1 MEDYYSTDAL
11 FMTGNQYLAHHGMKG
26 MHWGVRRYQNSDG
39 SLTSAGRRRVVDDYQ
54 RKELK
59 RLNRTYDPTI
69 NKEKKKMDRTINKIG
84 KQLTSRNPNA
94 RKVRKLRSNL
104 EFHTTRYAYH
114 TMAKALESK
123 AIKNATLSSISAE
136 RKAVGKARI
145 RNALVTLGSA
155 VLAYHVP
162 TIYIPTVAAAGTVL
176 SENLNT
182 VKSNYRI
189 SDSKRKDTLR
199 KAKAFSSKNTAK
211 LFGETGTRRKS
222 SSPRH
227 TGTVTNKTR
236 RTGSDVTPEEEKA
249 FWKAYYNQIKAQ
261 QAR

>member
-11 FMTGNQYLAHHGMKG
+11 FMTGNQYLAHHGVKG
-26 MHWGVRRYQNSDG
+26 QRWGVRRYQNSDG
-39 SLTSAGRRRVVDDYQ
+39 SLTSAGRRKIEKYQ
-54 RKELK
+54 RKEFK
-59 RLNRTYDPTI
+59 RLNKTYDPTI
-69 NKEKKKMDRTINKIG
+69 RREQKRMDRTINKIG
-84 KQLTSRNPNA
+84 KELTSGNPNQK
-94 RKVRKLRSNL
+94 KVQKLRDRLQRS
-104 EFHTTRYAYH
+104 TTRYAYH

-145 RNALVTLGSA
+145 KAALVNAGGIALAGA
-155 VLAYHVP
+155 GGVGVL
-162 TIYIPTVAAAGTVL
+162 TSGGTSVARTR
-176 SENLNT
+176 S
-182 VKSNYRI
+182 RI
-189 SDSKRKDTLR
+189 SDAQFAKTYR
-199 KAKAFSSKNTAK
+199 KAGEFASKNTAK

-227 TGTVTNKTR
+227 TGTTTNKTR

>member
-11 FMTGNQYLAHHGMKG
+11 FMTGNQYLAHHGVKG

-39 SLTSAGRRRVVDDYQ
+39 SLTSAGRRKIEKYQ
-54 RKELK
+54 RKEFK
-59 RLNRTYDPTI
+59 RLNKKYDPI
-69 NKEKKKMDRTINKIG
+69 IRREQKRMDRTINKIG

-104 EFHTTRYAYH
+104 EFHTIRYTYH

-145 RNALVTLGSA
+145 KEALINIGGIALASTVGVG
-155 VLAYHVP
+155 VLTYGR
-162 TIYIPTVAAAGTVL
+162 TNVARTR
-176 SENLNT
+176 S
-182 VKSNYRI
+182 RI
-189 SDSKRKDTLR
+189 SDAQFAKTYE
-199 KAKAFSSKNTAK
+199 KAVESASKNTAK

-227 TGTVTNKTR
+227 TGTTTNKTR

>member
-11 FMTGNQYLAHHGMKG
+11 FMTGNQYLAHHGVKG

-39 SLTSAGRRRVVDDYQ
+39 SLTSAGRRKIEKYQ
-54 RKELK
+54 RKEFK
-59 RLNRTYDPTI
+59 RLNKKYDPTI
-69 NKEKKKMDRTINKIG
+69 RREQKRMDRTINKIG

-104 EFHTTRYAYH
+104 EFHTARYAYH
-114 TMAKALESK
+114 MMAKALESK

-145 RNALVTLGSA
+145 KEALVNIGGIALASTVGVGVLTYGRTSA
-155 VLAYHVP
+155 AR
-162 TIYIPTVAAAGTVL
+162 TR
-176 SENLNT
+176 S
-182 VKSNYRI
+182 RI
-189 SDSKRKDTLR
+189 SDAQFAKTYG
-199 KAKAFSSKNTAK
+199 KAAEFASKNTAK

-227 TGTVTNKTR
+227 TGTTANKTR